1 MTTSRYDGEGTSLIP
16 SPEHQSE
23 MAILHLRLAE
33 THMELAVMGVQQVVL
48 AVEPPSNLFALQDVW
63 SRVRMQWQIAY
74 YGERT
79 LVVRDIEHLIGVS
92 ALLKKVVRICCE
104 PPERLSN
111 RGILWDLTFN
121 HFRVVGIDAMRD
133 VRAATKT

>member
-1 MTTSRYDGEGTSLIP
+1 
-16 SPEHQSE
+16 
-23 MAILHLRLAE
+23 MAAPVTKVGGVMLVPPAKDALAPVYAALAE
-33 THMELAVMGVQQVVL
+33 THMELAVMGVRQVAL
-48 AVEPPSNLFALQDVW
+48 AIEPPSNLFALQDVW
-63 SRVRMQWQIAY
+63 SRVRMQRQIAY

-92 ALLKKVVRICCE
+92 ALLKRVVRICCE

-121 HFRVVGIDAMRD
+121 HFRVVGIDAMRG